1 MTEYIWLVL
10 ALVLFAAEWLSVQL
24 VSIWFS
30 TGALI
35 AFIVA
40 KLGFGIWWQTGAFL
54 VISTL
59 LLVLTRPIV
68 KKLLESKNSNTDLD
82 RIIGKNIIISE
93 ITDENALRGKCY
105 INDVSWSVKRE
116 DGGKLEVG
124 ESVLVDRI
132 EGVHLIVK

>member
-1 MTEYIWLVL
+1 MTVYVWLIV
-10 ALVLFAAEWLSVQL
+10 ALLLFAAEWISVQL

-30 TGALI
+30 TGALL

-40 KLGFGIWWQTGAFL
+40 KLGFGIWWQIGAFL

-59 LLVLTRPIV
+59 LLVLTRPVV
-68 KKLLESKNSNTDLD
+68 KKLLKNKNAQTDLD

-93 ITDENALRGKCY
+93 ITDENAFRGKCY

-116 DGGKLEVG
+116 DGGKLEKG
-124 ESVLVDRI
+124 ETVTVERI